1 MNVTAS
7 LVASAVGAARPSTA
21 VANVAGALVALFFGA
36 FGGFVLARD
45 ALAPSLRWLLDVN
58 PFHYA
63 FEALLVNEFAR
74 DVTAAGKP
82 IFWGINGSI
91 CAPNLPCVSR
101 LARAPPSFS
110 TSRHPPRR
118 AQLL

>member
-1 MNVTAS
+1 M
-7 LVASAVGAARPSTA
+7 
-21 VANVAGALVALFFGA
+21 
-36 FGGFVLARD
+36 LARD

-74 DVTAAGKP
+74 DVTGNGKP

-91 CAPNLPCVSR
+91 CAPRSSVRAASRACRRPSPSHAFLP
-101 LARAPPSFS
+101 
-110 TSRHPPRR
+110 
-118 AQLL
+118 